1 MRATTTQL
9 PTPASLTDTARIS
22 SIAIDHFMPPTNCG
36 SVISRRW
43 SGRAVLRRAPS
54 LRGILRG
61 RLSYRTL
68 TLVTDEP
75 GGMREVRVTIP
86 AGTALPDRLLRLLI
100 ADVFP
105 LAVRALGI

>member
-43 SGRAVLRRAPS
+43 SGRAVLRRHPP
-54 LRGILRG
+54 LRRGILRG

-68 TLVTDEP
+68 TRPVTDER
-75 GGMREVRVTIP
+75 GDMREVRVTIP
-86 AGTALPDRLLRLLI
+86 AGTALPDRLH
-100 ADVFP
+100 AC
-105 LAVRALGI
+105 